1 MKSAP
6 ILLVLC
12 ILVPASFCQQKRAAR
27 PATTTVSGHV
37 YCADTNSPAR
47 KASVI
52 LQPADQIDAI
62 RPGEDQHI
70 SSRGEMAQ
78 TLLDGSF
85 TIAHV
90 EPGTY
95 YVIATQQGYVSPLTS
110 VYVPPAGQPTSDPAK
125 PKKPVM
131 TAPRIV
137 VQSNL
142 PVSVN
147 VSIERGAAVSG
158 AILYDDGSPA
168 VGVHVSILVH
178 AKDSW
183 TALPSSPVASQ
194 SYASGTDD
202 QGRYRISGLP
212 AGEYLLEAS
221 LSLQGM
227 HYKVDEHNGTSVG
240 TWPIYSLSFYGNGS
254 SRRKDGTPIKVG
266 PGEEVGGQD
275 IQIPLTRLHTIR
287 GSLVAAH
294 DGHILNGGKLS
305 ILYADDRSEAGHTT
319 VSKDDN
325 TFTFAFVPEGD
336 YILRA
341 DGVDNNY
348 VEVAEGP
355 DAWPP
360 THTEPKLLRSYG
372 TAEQPIHVAG
382 ELTGVTVS
390 APDPP
395 APTARPALR

>member
-6 ILLVLC
+6 VLLVLC
-12 ILVPASFCQQKRAAR
+12 ALVPVSFGQQKRAAR
-27 PATTTVSGHV
+27 PVGTTVSGHV
-37 YCADTNSPAR
+37 YCGDTNAPAR

-70 SSRGEMAQ
+70 SSRGETTQ

-85 TIAHV
+85 TISHV
-90 EPGTY
+90 EPGVY

-110 VYVPPAGQPTSDPAK
+110 VYVPPAGLPASDPLK
-125 PKKPVM
+125 PKKPAM
-131 TAPRIV
+131 TAPRVV

-158 AILYDDGSPA
+158 IILYDDGSPA
-168 VGVHVSILVH
+168 VGVLVSILVR
-178 AKDSW
+178 AKDGW
-183 TALPSSPVASQ
+183 TELPSSPVAGQ
-194 SYASGTDD
+194 SYSDGTDD

-212 AGEYLLEAS
+212 EGNYLLEVKLS
-221 LSLQGM
+221 LSGM
-227 HYKVDEHNGTSVG
+227 YYKVGEYGTSVG
-240 TWPIYSLSFYGNGS
+240 TWPIYSLAFYGNGS
-254 SRRKDGTPIKVG
+254 SRRKDGTPIKVKA
-266 PGEEVGGQD
+266 GEEVGGQD
-275 IQIPLTRLHTIR
+275 IDIPLTKLHTIR
-287 GSLVAAH
+287 GSIFAAH

-305 ILYADDRSEAGHTT
+305 LLYTDDRSEAGRTS

-341 DGVDNNY
+341 EGVDNDY
-348 VEVAEGP
+348 VEVPNGP
-355 DAWPP
+355 DSWPP

-382 ELTGVTVS
+382 ELTGITVS

-395 APTARPALR
+395 AQSARP